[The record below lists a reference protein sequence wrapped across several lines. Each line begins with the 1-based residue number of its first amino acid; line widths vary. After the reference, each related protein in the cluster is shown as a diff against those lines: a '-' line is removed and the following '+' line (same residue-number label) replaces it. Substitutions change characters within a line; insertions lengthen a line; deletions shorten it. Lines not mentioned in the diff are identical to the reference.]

1 MGQTKQQTITD
12 IDQHYQTQT
21 PENDIYIRDVTY
33 GDSKILYSGWDS
45 VNYYEVTYPYNAQLL
60 TLSGTGAD
68 YSDFNVGDIIRPVGQ
83 YEFPYRGVIKSISG
97 ADFEISSDYVYQIG
111 DIVEAVN
118 PTNSQVSTRYLV
130 ISSTGVVTGTVGSD
144 PGYVSVGPNTNQTLT
159 FPDLHS
165 IQVMHLIMIFL
176 LEQLLR
182 SLHSPPTLLAAVIL
196 VHLTL
201 LLLLDIKK

>member
-1 MGQTKQQTITD
+1 M
-12 IDQHYQTQT
+12 
-21 PENDIYIRDVTY
+21 
-33 GDSKILYSGWDS
+33 
-45 VNYYEVTYPYNAQLL
+45 
-60 TLSGTGAD
+60 
-68 YSDFNVGDIIRPVGQ
+68 GDIIHVGQ

-159 FPDLHS
+159 LD
-165 IQVMHLIMIFL
+165 
-176 LEQLLR
+176 
-182 SLHSPPTLLAAVIL
+182 
-196 VHLTL
+196 HLTFNTGNAPDHDL
-201 LLLLDIKK
+201 PAGATLKVSAQLSRQLYWQQ